1 VSRHPGPSEPTSA
14 LTIPKELWYPTPV
27 HANVVS
33 AARPRLSRRTRLMP
47 LVALAGGYTSARAS
61 TAHLDAAASG
71 LLLLAFA
78 ALVAFGVGVARY
90 GAATVRHHRSGG
102 ER

>member
-1 VSRHPGPSEPTSA
+1 MSSHPAAADASTA
-14 LTIPKELWYPTPV
+14 LSIPKELWYPAPV
-27 HANVVS
+27 HTTVVP

-47 LVALAGGYTSARAS
+47 LVALVGGYTSARAS
-61 TAHLDAAASG
+61 TAHLDASASA

-90 GAATVRHHRSGG
+90 GAATLRHHRAGG

>member
-1 VSRHPGPSEPTSA
+1 MSRHTCPAEPTSA
-14 LTIPKELWYPTPV
+14 LTKELWYPTPV
-27 HANVVS
+27 HTNVVP

-47 LVALAGGYTSARAS
+47 LVALVGGYTSARAS
-61 TAHLDAAASG
+61 TAHLDAAASA

-78 ALVAFGVGVARY
+78 ALVAFGVGAARY
-90 GAATVRHHRSGG
+90 GAGSVRHHRWVA